1 MIRSRFK
8 TTNRRGRI
16 AGFLFLSLA
25 IVGCATSPTGRT
37 QLMLVSEA
45 TAISASR
52 QAYLAEMQRL
62 DKEGKLSQDAAMAA
76 WVGEITGRLVAQAI
90 RMRPDSGRWDWSVA
104 IVEDPDTVN
113 AWCMAGG
120 RMAVYTGLLRKLDP
134 TEDEFAQ
141 VMGHEIAHALANHT
155 AEKMSVAMASQLGI
169 IAVGIAS
176 DDPRLTAAA
185 AVAATVA
192 VGLPNSRAAESEADR
207 IGIELAARA
216 GYDPQ
221 AAVTLWKKM
230 NEVGGGRPPQF
241 LSTHPDPEN
250 RQARLAALVPEMMP
264 YYKTPG
270 ERPFHPVTIVD
281 HE

>member
-8 TTNRRGRI
+8 TTVRSGRF
-16 AGFLFLSLA
+16 AGFLCLSLA

-62 DKEGKLSQDAAMAA
+62 DKEGKLSQDAAMAT

-221 AAVTLWKKM
+221 AAVTLWQKM
-230 NEVGGGRPPQF
+230 NEVGGRRPPQF